1 MTRHARDIPE
11 YVLDNLDKLKQ
22 EREKH
27 SLTQARVA
35 VALGITVGTLQRYEN
50 DAAMPDRRI
59 YNRLARIFSWE
70 VWKLD

>member
-35 VALGITVGTLQRYEN
+35 EALGGTVGTLQRYEN